1 MSADNASITVRP
13 GEELDRAA
21 VDAYLK
27 TRLESLHGTPEIR
40 QYPSGASNLTYAVNY
55 PGRALVLRR
64 PPVGKKPKSG
74 HDMGREFRIMQALDG
89 IYAVPKA
96 LLYCADDSII
106 GAPFYVMER
115 VEGVLIK
122 GAIPKE
128 WGWGETEG
136 AKLCRAFFDKLIE
149 LHAIDYEAIG
159 LGDFGKPEG
168 YVARQIMGW
177 ERRYER
183 ARTPDV
189 EGFED
194 VRQWLQDHM
203 PAVEHA
209 PAILHGDFRID
220 NMILDAQNPFE
231 IRAVLDWEISA
242 LGDPLMDLGNTLAYW
257 IEAGDPPAMRA
268 LARQP
273 SWAPGMMSR
282 AEVLAYYA
290 QKTGRDVSGFSFYYA
305 YGVWRLAVILQQIYY
320 RYYHGQTQNAAFADF
335 AGGVNALGNYCRAVI
350 EKG

>member
-1 MSADNASITVRP
+1 MSVDNAAIAVRP
-13 GEELDRAA
+13 GEDLDGAA
-21 VDAYLK
+21 VDRYLK
-27 TRLESLHGTPEIR
+27 AHLDGLTGAPVIR
-40 QYPSGASNLTYAVNY
+40 QYPSGASNLTYAVEY
-55 PGRALVLRR
+55 PDRSLVLRR
-64 PPVGKKPKSG
+64 PPRGKKPKSG
-74 HDMGREFRIMQALDG
+74 HDMGREYRIMNALQG
-89 IYAVPKA
+89 VYPVPA
-96 LLYCADDSII
+96 TLLFCDDESLI

-122 GAIPKE
+122 GAIPDV
-128 WGWGETEG
+128 WGWGEAEG
-136 AKLCRAFFDKLIE
+136 ARLCTAFFDKLID
-149 LHAIDYEAIG
+149 LHAIDYQAAG

-168 YVARQIMGW
+168 YVARQIAGW
-177 ERRYER
+177 ERRYAR

-189 EGFED
+189 DEFED
-194 VRQWLQDHM
+194 VRAWLQQHI
-203 PAVEHA
+203 PAIEHA

-257 IEAGDPPAMRA
+257 IEAEDPPAMRA

-282 AEVLAYYA
+282 AQVLEYYA
-290 QKTGRDVSGFSFYYA
+290 QKTGRDVSHFSFYYA

-320 RYYHGQTQNAAFADF
+320 RFYHGQSKNAAFADF
-335 AGGVNALGNYCRAVI
+335 AGSVNALGAYCRAVI

>member
-1 MSADNASITVRP
+1 MSAGNASIAVRP
-13 GEELDRAA
+13 GEELPAAA

-27 TRLESLHGTPEIR
+27 ARIDRLAGTPDIR

-55 PGRALVLRR
+55 PDRSLVLRR
-64 PPVGKKPKSG
+64 PPSGKKPKSG
-74 HDMGREFRIMQALDG
+74 HDMGREYRIMKALDG
-89 IYAVPKA
+89 VYAVPKA
-96 LLYCADDSII
+96 LLYCEDTSII

-122 GAIPKE
+122 GDIPGE

-136 AKLCRAFFDKLIE
+136 ARLCTAFFDKLIE
-149 LHAIDYEAIG
+149 LHAIDYEAVG
-159 LGDFGKPEG
+159 LGDFGKPHG
-168 YVARQIMGW
+168 YVERQIMGW

-189 EGFED
+189 EAFED
-194 VRQWLQDHM
+194 VRQWLQDNM
-203 PAVEHA
+203 PKVEHA

-257 IEAGDPPAMRA
+257 IEADDPPAMRA

-282 AEVLAYYA
+282 EQVLEYYA
-290 QKTGRDVSGFSFYYA
+290 ARTGRDVSGFSFYYA
-305 YGVWRLAVILQQIYY
+305 YGIWRLAVILQQIYY

-350 EKG
+350 ENA